1 MYRPSHNEVDNDYT
15 DFVYSQI
22 LELAS
27 DKISTFTLK
36 EYINSANDYSELVK
50 FVRENDLNS
59 LNSLKMSKIAK
70 KINEGAYNL
79 IIVEEYDN
87 GDKSPF
93 VLKRFNTYV
102 INSHEGKLN
111 HIGEGVCH
119 YSPEVNFVTFIVPV
133 LFLFIL
139 SFLIPVVSRF
149 LGLISIPEN
158 CLDAMTYMIA
168 PLAFIIGLVMPFI
181 TNIILG
187 IVGFALPPGN
197 ADLLQ
202 HLPMII
208 ILVAV
213 FRIAPM
219 IGMVAFCI
227 RSNLYTEYLREKWF
241 LLIVTIG
248 GTLGNMCWLILGM
261 LMEMSYTG
269 TMM

>member
-1 MYRPSHNEVDNDYT
+1 M
-15 DFVYSQI
+15 
-22 LELAS
+22 
-27 DKISTFTLK
+27 K
-36 EYINSANDYSELVK
+36 EYINSANHYSELIR
-50 FVRENDLNS
+50 FVRGSELNF
-59 LNSLKMSKIAK
+59 LDSLKLSDIAK
-70 KINEGAYNL
+70 KISEVPYNL
-79 IIVEEYDN
+79 VIVEEYDN

-93 VLKRFNTYV
+93 VIKKFHTYV
-102 INSHEGKLN
+102 IDSHEGKLN
-111 HIGEGVCH
+111 YIGDGVCH
-119 YSPEVNFVTFIVPV
+119 YSSEVNTVTFMVPV

-139 SFLIPVVSRF
+139 SFMIPIVSRF
-149 LGLISIPEN
+149 VGLISIPEN

-181 TNIILG
+181 TNILLG
-187 IVGFALPPGN
+187 IVGFDLPPGN

-202 HLPMII
+202 SLPII
-208 ILVAV
+208 IVLIAL

-227 RSNLYTEYLREKWF
+227 KSNLYTEYLREKWF